1 MEERLDEELFPGV
14 AARFVVDAGAAMEKC
29 SREELRT
36 RYKIMEDV
44 NLPTWPG
51 RLVGLRNQL
60 ETNSM
65 YAQRI
70 MALLMAQLPDGEREF
85 FGYPSSGE
93 MYQTFEGTQK
103 VDVFLG
109 GEAAN
114 ALQSMISSMRD
125 QNAKFAESVRT
136 YFKDD
141 ITTLA
146 YFGSVTFAALYNYF
160 LSDEFCDRAATMLTN
175 YIECADE
182 AGMVAGA
189 TMIGT
194 FFFNAY
200 GFLGAL
206 WSAFMLRVTQSPPIF
221 EAAFK
226 QTLLDCIELCSHLFD
241 QYRRRVLKA
250 LEAKDSQL
258 CYQVLMT
265 KVLWPS
271 FSLFFGHGNFIVHK
285 FVMQFGDHIL
295 NGEEFG
301 LGKLIVE
308 SILKVP
314 ASPYALPPM
323 PDKSDVPS
331 CLVYWTRR
339 DLYYM
344 MDIFRMSKELPANM
358 GKWRDSL
365 EELISGYSPVLIGYF
380 LVPRKE
386 DRVEKTFDKAKRAR
400 LGQIENTLAPWNKT
414 IFDYIANNPDEDFE
428 KFALLHEI
436 YKKEKLVEGLSR
448 KLDSHDVLARHK
460 DYFEHMRIFY
470 DNFIWKHC
478 ALTLPSFPNGN
489 VASDQLLSHVIAA
502 MKTTL
507 SDKYRSEL
515 PFQYFI
521 TILNQFDIVPDKHLT
536 SINDQFSTVFKN
548 RRKDVEQSM
557 RVHRSETVRI
567 ERLFQCANSC
577 FDWGIG
583 RQFITVLSL
592 MEQLAE
598 IDKKVQRTK
607 KVKSRMKIFM
617 SYGLYFTE
625 STKLINILMLVRQLR
640 DSSRMKKLLEK
651 HNIPALL
658 PERENRLFNE
668 LDQLI
673 RQVIGSNHHIACY
686 LTYNF
691 RPTTS

>member
-14 AARFVVDAGAAMEKC
+14 ADRFVVDAADAMKKC
-29 SREELRT
+29 SVEELRA
-36 RYKIMEDV
+36 RYKTVEDV
-44 NLPTWPG
+44 KLACRPG
-51 RLVGLRNQL
+51 RLVGLKEQL

-70 MALLMAQLPDGEREF
+70 MGLLMAQLPDGEREF
-85 FGYPSSGE
+85 FEYPSSSE
-93 MYQTFEGTQK
+93 MYKTFSQAQPVG
-103 VDVFLG
+103 VFLG
-109 GEAAN
+109 NQPAN
-114 ALQSMISSMRD
+114 ALTVMISSMRD

-160 LSDEFCDRAATMLTN
+160 LSDEFCDRAATMLMN
-175 YIECADE
+175 YMECADE

-194 FFFNAY
+194 FFLNAY
-200 GFLGAL
+200 GFLGSL
-206 WSAFMLRVTQSPPIF
+206 WSAFMSRVTQSPPIF

-241 QYRRRVLKA
+241 GYRRRVLKA
-250 LEAKDSQL
+250 FEAKNPQI
-258 CYQVLMT
+258 CYQVLMA

-295 NGEEFG
+295 NGEEYG

-323 PDKSDVPS
+323 PDKSDVS
-331 CLVYWTRR
+331 HFTVHWTRR
-339 DLYYM
+339 DLYYI
-344 MDIFRMSKELPANM
+344 MDIVRMSKELPANM
-358 GKWRDSL
+358 GKWRDSM
-365 EELISGYSPVLIGYF
+365 EELIRGYSPVLIDYH
-380 LVPRKE
+380 LVPRRP
-386 DRVEKTFDKAKRAR
+386 DRVEDTFDTAKKSKLRNIESKLAAR
-400 LGQIENTLAPWNKT
+400 NKT
-414 IFDYIANNPDEDFE
+414 IFDYIANDPDEDFE
-428 KFALLHEI
+428 KFVLLYEI
-436 YKKEKLVEGLSR
+436 YRKEKLVEGLSR
-448 KLDSHDVLARHK
+448 KLDSLDILARHK
-460 DYFEHMRIFY
+460 EYLEHMSIFY
-470 DNFIWKHC
+470 ENFIWKHC
-478 ALTLPSFPNGN
+478 ASTLPSFANGN
-489 VASDQLLSHVIAA
+489 VASDQLLNHVIAA

-507 SDKYRSEL
+507 SDKYRAEL

-536 SINDQFSTVFKN
+536 SINDQFSTAFKN
-548 RRKDVEQSM
+548 RRKEVEQSM

-583 RQFITVLSL
+583 RQFLTALSL
-592 MEQLAE
+592 MEQLTE

-640 DSSRMKKLLEK
+640 DSSRMKKLLTK
-651 HNIPALL
+651 HNIPSLL
-658 PERENRLFNE
+658 PDRENQLFSE

-673 RQVIGSNHHIACY
+673 RQVIGNNHQIACY

-691 RPTTS
+691 RPTAA